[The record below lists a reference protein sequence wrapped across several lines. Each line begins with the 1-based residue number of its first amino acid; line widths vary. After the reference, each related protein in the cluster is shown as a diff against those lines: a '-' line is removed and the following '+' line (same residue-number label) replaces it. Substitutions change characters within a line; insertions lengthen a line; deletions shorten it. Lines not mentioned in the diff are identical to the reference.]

1 MPEKF
6 KTITSFI
13 KSSNRGSNEKPYDFT
28 IDYPDGVLTCNGDE
42 YMEINVVSFDM
53 INTMYNINSSNN
65 EFIIRQTGVGDIT
78 YTIPIGNYSVKTF
91 MTMMTSLINDVN
103 IIITYNTAQNTYTFT
118 KKAGITQVYRLLPNK
133 IWTIINMIP
142 TTYYEIT
149 TASVG
154 GGLSPPEGSD
164 SPGGLT
170 TGYINLVNYS
180 KIILRTEGINYY
192 YSNIENYGGL
202 NGVSNKSTLS
212 NIIFWACKSDIEP
225 FKVIKYNNEDAG
237 RSFNY
242 RIENREINNL
252 TLQLRNENNEP
263 ILDAPDYLIA
273 LQFNFYKKDDNTI
286 KNTIISINKLLNEI
300 YTTLIFG
307 LKRMGLLQ

>member
-13 KSSNRGSNEKPYDFT
+13 KSSNRGSNEKPYEFT
-28 IDYPDGVLTCNGDE
+28 IDYPDGILTCNGDE

-53 INTMYNINSSNN
+53 INTMYNIYSDNN
-65 EFIIRQTGVGDIT
+65 QFIIRRGTTDTT

-91 MTMMTSLINDVN
+91 LVQLQTLINDPH
-103 IIITYNTAQNTYTFT
+103 ITIVYNTAQNTYTLT
-118 KKAGITQVYRLLPNK
+118 KNGTSQLHYIIPSK
-133 IWTIINMIP
+133 IWGLVNMIP
-142 TTYYEIT
+142 TTIYEIP
-149 TASVG
+149 TA
-154 GGLSPPEGSD
+154 
-164 SPGGLT
+164 GLT
-170 TGYINLVNYS
+170 TGYVNLVNYS

-192 YSNIENYGGL
+192 YSNIENYGSP

-273 LQFNFYKKDDNTI
+273 LQFNFYKRDDNTI
-286 KNTIISINKLLNEI
+286 KNAIVSINKLLNEI

-307 LKRMGLLQ
+307 MKRLNLL

>member
-1 MPEKF
+1 MPEKY

-13 KSSNRGSNEKPYDFT
+13 KSSNRGENEKTYNFS
-28 IDYPDGVLTCNGDE
+28 IDYPDGILTCNGDQ

-53 INTMYNINSSNN
+53 INTMYNIYSANN
-65 EFIIRQTGVGDIT
+65 QFIIRRGTIDTT
-78 YTIPIGNYSVKTF
+78 YTIPEGNYSVKTF
-91 MTMMTSLINDVN
+91 LVQLQTLINDPHITIAYN
-103 IIITYNTAQNTYTFT
+103 IAQNTYTLHKNGT
-118 KKAGITQVYRLLPNK
+118 SQLHYLIPSK
-133 IWTIINMIP
+133 IWGLVNMIP
-142 TTYYEIT
+142 TTIYEIT
-149 TASVG
+149 ST
-154 GGLSPPEGSD
+154 
-164 SPGGLT
+164 GLT

-180 KIILRTEGINYY
+180 KIILRTEGVNYY
-192 YSNIENYGGL
+192 YSNIENY
-202 NGVSNKSTLS
+202 GVSNKSTLS

-273 LQFNFYKKDDNTI
+273 LQFNFYRRDDNTI
-286 KNTIISINKLLNEI
+286 KTNIIAINKLLNDI
-300 YTTLIFG
+300 YTTLIFAM
-307 LKRMGLLQ
+307 KRLGLLA